1 MERVRKFIVKLQ
13 PFYLLIALATG
24 FLAGWIMDR
33 GVVPPVIGIIVA
45 IVGIILSYLPFAL
58 ERKEDGQ

>member
-24 FLAGWIMDR
+24 FLAGWVMDS
-33 GVVPPVIGIIVA
+33 GVVPPVVGIIVA
-45 IVGIILSYLPFAL
+45 VAGIIISYLPFAL
-58 ERKEDGQ
+58 ERKENGQ